1 MFEIV
6 DKFLGVDQETGIL
19 YYILEDEKSGTFIG
33 TFYQI
38 IANFKIKKVRISN
51 SPLISGFR
59 GSHIVTT
66 ISYFYLGPEVA
77 AGLKSSHAPWRRP
90 PAPGHAPQPEQQ
102 QGQPH
107 HHTTHPLILLSPM

>member
-1 MFEIV
+1 MLFEIV

-33 TFYQI
+33 NFYQI

-66 ISYFYLGPEVA
+66 ISYFYQ
-77 AGLKSSHAPWRRP
+77 RND
-90 PAPGHAPQPEQQ
+90 QDFF
-102 QGQPH
+102 
-107 HHTTHPLILLSPM
+107 